1 MKTTFKAITI
11 EQGIDKLFSISV
23 KDKFI
28 NDLPEGDLLIRVK
41 YSSLNYKDAL
51 SSSGN
56 FGVTKKYPHTPGI
69 DAIGF
74 IESTKSKKFK
84 IGQEVIVSG
93 YDLGMNTPGGFGEY
107 IRVPRSWACH
117 LPKNLTAIESMAIG
131 TAGLTAGLCIKKLKK
146 LNGINGKNAVVTGAT
161 GGVGSFAI
169 KLLKLLGAKVTAITS
184 KLNEEDFLKMIGVD
198 DIIFKKDFITSVR
211 KPMAKGIWDIGVDT
225 VGGDILSNL
234 IPSMKYGGVIT
245 CCGNVAGPS
254 FNATVYPFILRANHL
269 VGIDS
274 AETPIS
280 IKSEIWNKF
289 GSEWHIDNIDN
300 LYKLVSINEIII
312 EIEKILNGKQI
323 GRVVL
328 SHG

>member
-11 EQGIDKLFSISV
+11 EQGSDKLFSVSV

-28 NDLPEGDLLIRVK
+28 NDLPDGDLLIRVN

-56 FGVTKKYPHTPGI
+56 VGVTKKYPHTPGI
-69 DAIGF
+69 DAVGF
-74 IESTKSKKFK
+74 IESTKSEKFK

-107 IRVPRSWACH
+107 IRVPSSWACH
-117 LPKNLTAIESMAIG
+117 LPKNLTAKESMAIG
-131 TAGLTAGLCIKKLKK
+131 TAGLTAGLCITKLNE
-146 LNGINGKNAVVTGAT
+146 LNGISGKNAVVTGAT
-161 GGVGSFAI
+161 GGVGAFAI
-169 KLLKLLGAKVTAITS
+169 KLLKLLGANVTAITT
-184 KLNEEDFLKMIGVD
+184 KLNEEGFLKMIGAD
-198 DIIFKKDFITSVR
+198 EIISKKDFIISVR
-211 KPMAKGIWDIGVDT
+211 KPMGKGIWDIAIDT
-225 VGGDILSNL
+225 VGGEILSNL

-289 GSEWHIDNIDN
+289 ASEWYIDDIDN
-300 LYKLVSINEIII
+300 LYKSVSIDEIIA
-312 EIEKILNGKQI
+312 EIEKILNGLQV
-323 GRVVL
+323 GRVIL
-328 SHG
+328 SHR

>member
-1 MKTTFKAITI
+1 MKTSFKAITV

-28 NDLPEGDLLIRVK
+28 DDLPDGDLLIKVN

-69 DAIGF
+69 DAVGI
-74 IESTKSKKFK
+74 IENSKSEIFK
-84 IGQEVIVSG
+84 TGQEVIVSG

-107 IRVPRSWACH
+107 IRVPSSWVCH
-117 LPKNLTAIESMAIG
+117 LPKNLTAKESMAIG
-131 TAGLTAGLCIKKLKK
+131 TAGLTAGLCIKKLNK
-146 LNGINGKNAVVTGAT
+146 LNGISGKNAVVTGAT
-161 GGVGSFAI
+161 GGVGSFSI
-169 KLLKLLGAKVTAITS
+169 KLLKLLGAKVTAITT
-184 KLNEEDFLKMIGVD
+184 KLNEKDFLVKIGAD
-198 DIIFKKDFITSVR
+198 EIISKKDFLISVS
-211 KPMAKGIWDIGVDT
+211 KPLAKGIWDIGVDT

-234 IPSMKYGGVIT
+234 IPSMNYGGVIA

-274 AETPIS
+274 AETSIL

-289 GSEWHIDNIDN
+289 SSEWYIDDIDNF
-300 LYKLVSINEIII
+300 YKSVSIYEIIA
-312 EIEKILNGKQI
+312 EIEKILIGEQV
-323 GRVVL
+323 GRVIL
-328 SHG
+328 SHR

>member
-1 MKTTFKAITI
+1 MKTKYKAITI
-11 EQGIDKLFSISV
+11 EQGIDKLFSIFV

-28 NDLPEGDLLIRVK
+28 DDLPEGDLLIKVN

-69 DAIGF
+69 DAVGI
-74 IESTKSKKFK
+74 IEYSKNENFK

-93 YDLGMNTPGGFGEY
+93 YDLGMNTPGGLGEY
-107 IRVPRSWACH
+107 IRVPSSWVFH
-117 LPKNLTAIESMAIG
+117 LPKNLTAKESMVIG

-146 LNGINGKNAVVTGAT
+146 LNGIKGRNAVVTGAT
-161 GGVGSFAI
+161 GGVGSLAI
-169 KLLKLLGAKVTAITS
+169 KLLKLLGAKVTAITT
-184 KLNEEDFLKMIGVD
+184 KLNQKDFLKTIGAD
-198 DIIFKKDFITSVR
+198 EIISMKDFINSVR
-211 KPMAKGIWDIGVDT
+211 KPMAKGIWDIGIDT

-274 AETPIS
+274 AETPIY

-289 GSEWHIDNIDN
+289 ASEWCIDEIDN
-300 LYKLVSINEIII
+300 LYKLVSIDEIVP
-312 EIEKILNGKQI
+312 EIEKILNGEQV
-323 GRVVL
+323 GRVIL
-328 SHG
+328 SHR

>member
-1 MKTTFKAITI
+1 MKNSFKAITV
-11 EQGIDKLFSISV
+11 EQSIDKLFSISV
-23 KDKFI
+23 KNKFI
-28 NDLPEGDLLIRVK
+28 NDLPDGELLIKVS

-69 DAIGF
+69 DAVGI
-74 IESTKSKKFK
+74 IEYSKNENFK
-84 IGQEVIVSG
+84 IGQEVIISG

-107 IRVPRSWACH
+107 IRVPSSWACH
-117 LPKNLTAIESMAIG
+117 LPKNLKAKESMAIG
-131 TAGLTAGLCIKKLKK
+131 TAGLTAGLCIRKLKK
-146 LNGINGKNAVVTGAT
+146 LNGICGKNAVVTGST

-169 KLLKLLGAKVTAITS
+169 KLLKLLGASVTAITN
-184 KLNEEDFLKMIGVD
+184 KPNEEGFLKMIGVD

-289 GSEWHIDNIDN
+289 SSEWYFDDIDN
-300 LYKLVSINEIII
+300 LYKSVSINEIIT
-312 EIEKILNGKQI
+312 EIEKILNGEQV

-328 SHG
+328 SHR

>member
-11 EQGIDKLFSISV
+11 EQGSDKLFSVSV

-28 NDLPEGDLLIRVK
+28 NNLPDGDLLIRVK
-41 YSSLNYKDAL
+41 YSSINYKDAL

-69 DAIGF
+69 DAVGF
-74 IESTKSKKFK
+74 IESTKSEKFK

-107 IRVPRSWACH
+107 IRVPSSWACH
-117 LPKNLTAIESMAIG
+117 LPKNLTAKESMAIG
-131 TAGLTAGLCIKKLKK
+131 TAGLTAGLCITKLNK
-146 LNGINGKNAVVTGAT
+146 LNGISGKNAVVTGAT
-161 GGVGSFAI
+161 GGVGAFAI
-169 KLLKLLGAKVTAITS
+169 KLLKLLGANVTAITT
-184 KLNEEDFLKMIGVD
+184 KLNEEGFLKMIGAD
-198 DIIFKKDFITSVR
+198 EIISKKDFIISVR
-211 KPMAKGIWDIGVDT
+211 KPMGKGIWDIAIDT
-225 VGGDILSNL
+225 VGGEILSNL

-289 GSEWHIDNIDN
+289 ASEWHIDDIDS
-300 LYKLVSINEIII
+300 LYRSVSINEIIP
-312 EIEKILNGKQI
+312 EIEKILNGEQV
-323 GRVVL
+323 GRVIL
-328 SHG
+328 NHR

>member
-1 MKTTFKAITI
+1 MKNTFKAITI

-23 KDKFI
+23 KDRFI
-28 NDLPEGDLLIRVK
+28 NELPDGDLLIKVN

-56 FGVTKKYPHTPGI
+56 IGVTKKYPHTPGI
-69 DAIGF
+69 DAVGI
-74 IESTKSKKFK
+74 IEYSKNENFK

-107 IRVPRSWACH
+107 IRVPSSWVCH

-146 LNGINGKNAVVTGAT
+146 LNGIYGKNAVVTGAT

-169 KLLKLLGAKVTAITS
+169 KLLKLLGAKVTAITT
-184 KLNEEDFLKMIGVD
+184 KLNEEGFLKMIGSD
-198 DIIFKKDFITSVR
+198 EIISKKDFVISVR
-211 KPMAKGIWDIGVDT
+211 KPMGKGIWDIAVDT
-225 VGGDILSNL
+225 VGGDVLSNL
-234 IPSMKYGGVIT
+234 IPSMKYGGVIA

>member
-11 EQGIDKLFSISV
+11 EQGSDKLFSVSV

-28 NDLPEGDLLIRVK
+28 NDLPDGDLLIRVN

-56 FGVTKKYPHTPGI
+56 VGVTKKYPHTPGI
-69 DAIGF
+69 DSVGF
-74 IESTKSKKFK
+74 IESTKSEKFK

-107 IRVPRSWACH
+107 IRVPSSWACH
-117 LPKNLTAIESMAIG
+117 LPKNLTAKESMAIG
-131 TAGLTAGLCIKKLKK
+131 TAGLTAGLCITKLNK
-146 LNGINGKNAVVTGAT
+146 LNGISGKNAVVTGAT
-161 GGVGSFAI
+161 GGVGAFAI
-169 KLLKLLGAKVTAITS
+169 KLLKLLGANVTAITT
-184 KLNEEDFLKMIGVD
+184 KLNEEGFLKMIGAD
-198 DIIFKKDFITSVR
+198 EIIFIKDFIISVR
-211 KPMAKGIWDIGVDT
+211 KPMGKGIWDIAIDT
-225 VGGDILSNL
+225 VGGEILSNL

-274 AETPIS
+274 AEAPIS

-289 GSEWHIDNIDN
+289 ASEWHIDDIDS
-300 LYKLVSINEIII
+300 LYRSVSINEIIP
-312 EIEKILNGKQI
+312 EIEKILNGEQV
-323 GRVVL
+323 GRVIL
-328 SHG
+328 NHR

>member
-254 FNATVYPFILRANHL
+254 FNATVYPFILRAIHL

-274 AETPIS
+274 AQTPIS

-289 GSEWHIDNIDN
+289 ASEWYVDEIDN
-300 LYKLVSINEIII
+300 LYKSVSINEIIT
-312 EIEKILNGKQI
+312 EIKKILNGEQV

-328 SHG
+328 SHM

>member
-254 FNATVYPFILRANHL
+254 FNATVYPFILRAIHL

-280 IKSEIWNKF
+280 LKSEIWNKF
-289 GSEWHIDNIDN
+289 SSEWYIDDIDN
-300 LYKLVSINEIII
+300 LYKSVSLNGIIT
-312 EIEKILNGKQI
+312 EIEKILNGEQV

-328 SHG
+328 NHR

>member
-11 EQGIDKLFSISV
+11 EQGSDKLFSVSV

-28 NDLPEGDLLIRVK
+28 NDLPDGDLLIRVN

-56 FGVTKKYPHTPGI
+56 VGVTKKYPHTPGI
-69 DAIGF
+69 DSVGF
-74 IESTKSKKFK
+74 IESTKSEKFK

-107 IRVPRSWACH
+107 IRVPSSWACN
-117 LPKNLTAIESMAIG
+117 LPKNLTAKESMAIG
-131 TAGLTAGLCIKKLKK
+131 TAGLTAGLCITKLNK
-146 LNGINGKNAVVTGAT
+146 LNGISGKNAVVTGAT
-161 GGVGSFAI
+161 GGVGTFAI
-169 KLLKLLGAKVTAITS
+169 KLLKLLGANVTAITT
-184 KLNEEDFLKMIGVD
+184 KLNEEGFLKMIGAD
-198 DIIFKKDFITSVR
+198 KIISKKDFIISVR
-211 KPMAKGIWDIGVDT
+211 KPMGKGIWDIAIDT
-225 VGGDILSNL
+225 VGGEILSNL

-254 FNATVYPFILRANHL
+254 FKATVYPFILRANHL

-289 GSEWHIDNIDN
+289 ASEWHIDDIDS
-300 LYKLVSINEIII
+300 LYRSVSINEIIP
-312 EIEKILNGKQI
+312 EIEKILNGEQV
-323 GRVVL
+323 GRVIL
-328 SHG
+328 NHR

>member
-1 MKTTFKAITI
+1 MKTSFKAITV
-11 EQGIDKLFSISV
+11 EQGINKLFSISV

-28 NDLPEGDLLIRVK
+28 NDLPDADLLIKVN

-69 DAIGF
+69 DAVGF
-74 IESTKSKKFK
+74 IEHSKSEKFK

-93 YDLGMNTPGGFGEY
+93 YDLGMNTPGGFGGY
-107 IRVPRSWACH
+107 IRVPSSWVCH
-117 LPKNLTAIESMAIG
+117 LPKNLTAKESMAIG
-131 TAGLTAGLCIKKLKK
+131 TAGLTAGLCIKKLKI

-169 KLLKLLGAKVTAITS
+169 KLLKLLGAKVTAITT
-184 KLNEEDFLKMIGVD
+184 KLNEEDFLKMIGAD
-198 DIIFKKDFITSVR
+198 EIISKKDFIISVR

-234 IPSMKYGGVIT
+234 IPSMKYGGIIT

-274 AETPIS
+274 AETPIF
-280 IKSEIWNKF
+280 KKLEIWNKF
-289 GSEWHIDNIDN
+289 ASEWYIDDIDN
-300 LYKLVSINEIII
+300 LYKSVSINEIIP
-312 EIEKILNGKQI
+312 EIERILNGEQV
-323 GRVVL
+323 GRVIL
-328 SHG
+328 SHR

>member
-1 MKTTFKAITI
+1 MKTSFKAII
-11 EQGIDKLFSISV
+11 VEQSIDKIFSISV

-28 NDLPEGDLLIRVK
+28 DDLPDGELLIKVS

-56 FGVTKKYPHTPGI
+56 LGVTKKYPHTPGI
-69 DAIGF
+69 DAVGI
-74 IESTKSKKFK
+74 IEYSNNENFK

-107 IRVPRSWACH
+107 IRVPSSWACY
-117 LPKNLTAIESMAIG
+117 LPKTLTAKESMAIG
-131 TAGLTAGLCIKKLKK
+131 TAGLTAGLCVKKLKK
-146 LNGINGKNAVVTGAT
+146 LNGIYGRNAVVTGAT

-169 KLLKLLGAKVTAITS
+169 KLLKLLGAKVTAITT
-184 KLNEEDFLKMIGVD
+184 KLNEEGFLKMIGAD
-198 DIIFKKDFITSVR
+198 EIISKKDFIISVR
-211 KPMAKGIWDIGVDT
+211 KPMGKGIWDIAIDT

-234 IPSMKYGGVIT
+234 IPSMKYGGLIT

-274 AETPIS
+274 AQTPIS

-289 GSEWHIDNIDN
+289 ASEWYIDEIDN
-300 LYKLVSINEIII
+300 LYKSVSIDEIVP
-312 EIEKILNGKQI
+312 EIEKILNGEQV
-323 GRVVL
+323 GRVIL
-328 SHG
+328 SHR

>member
-1 MKTTFKAITI
+1 MKTTFKAII
-11 EQGIDKLFSISV
+11 VEKSIDKLFSISI
-23 KDKFI
+23 KDKSI
-28 NDLPEGDLLIRVK
+28 DDLPDGDLLVK
-41 YSSLNYKDAL
+41 VNYSSLNYKDAL
-51 SSSGN
+51 SSTGN
-56 FGVTKKYPHTPGI
+56 IGVTKKYPHTPGI
-69 DAIGF
+69 DAVGF
-74 IESTKSKKFK
+74 IESSKNENFK

-107 IRVPRSWACH
+107 IRVPSSWACR
-117 LPKNLTAIESMAIG
+117 LPENLTAIESMAIG
-131 TAGLTAGLCIKKLKK
+131 TAGLTAGLCVQKLKK

-161 GGVGSFAI
+161 GGLGTLAI
-169 KLLKLLGAKVTAITS
+169 KLLKLLGAKVTAITTKFNEVGYLNMLGTDEIIS
-184 KLNEEDFLKMIGVD
+184 KEDFIS
-198 DIIFKKDFITSVR
+198 SVR
-211 KPMAKGIWDIGVDT
+211 KPMGNGIWDIGIDT

-289 GSEWHIDNIDN
+289 SSEWYLKDLDS
-300 LYKLVSINEIII
+300 LYKSVAIEGLII
-312 EIEKILNGKQI
+312 EIEKILNGEQI
-323 GRVVL
+323 GRVIL
-328 SHG
+328 SH

>member
-11 EQGIDKLFSISV
+11 EQGSDKLFSVSV

-28 NDLPEGDLLIRVK
+28 NDLPDGDLLIRVN

-56 FGVTKKYPHTPGI
+56 VGVTKKYPHTPGI
-69 DAIGF
+69 DAVGF
-74 IESTKSKKFK
+74 IESTKSEKFK

-107 IRVPRSWACH
+107 IRVPSSWACH
-117 LPKNLTAIESMAIG
+117 LPKNLTAKESMAIG
-131 TAGLTAGLCIKKLKK
+131 TAGLTAGLCITKLNK
-146 LNGINGKNAVVTGAT
+146 LNGISGKNAVVTGAT
-161 GGVGSFAI
+161 GGVGTFAI
-169 KLLKLLGAKVTAITS
+169 KLLKLLGANVTAITT
-184 KLNEEDFLKMIGVD
+184 KLNEEGFLKMIGAD
-198 DIIFKKDFITSVR
+198 KIISKKDFIISVR
-211 KPMAKGIWDIGVDT
+211 KPMGKGIWDIAIDT
-225 VGGDILSNL
+225 VGGEILSNL
-234 IPSMKYGGVIT
+234 IPSMKYGGVVT

-289 GSEWHIDNIDN
+289 ASEWYIDDIDS
-300 LYKLVSINEIII
+300 LYKSVSINEIIP
-312 EIEKILNGKQI
+312 EIEKILNGEQV
-323 GRVVL
+323 GRVIL
-328 SHG
+328 SHR

>member
-1 MKTTFKAITI
+1 METTFKAITI
-11 EQGIDKLFSISV
+11 EQGNDKLFSIFV
-23 KDKFI
+23 KDKII
-28 NDLPEGDLLIRVK
+28 NDLPDGDLLIKVN

-51 SSSGN
+51 SSRGN

-69 DAIGF
+69 DAVGF
-74 IESTKSKKFK
+74 IESSKSEKFK

-93 YDLGMNTPGGFGEY
+93 FDLGMNTPGGFGEY
-107 IRVPRSWACH
+107 IRVPSAWACH
-117 LPKNLTAIESMAIG
+117 LPKNLTGKESMAIG
-131 TAGLTAGLCIKKLKK
+131 TAGLTAGLCVKKLKK

-169 KLLKLLGAKVTAITS
+169 KLLKLLGAKVTAITT
-184 KLNEEDFLKMIGVD
+184 KLDEKDYLKMIGAD
-198 DIIFKKDFITSVR
+198 EIISKKDFINSVP

-234 IPSMKYGGVIT
+234 ITSMKYGGVIT

-274 AETPIS
+274 AETSIF

-289 GSEWHIDNIDN
+289 ASEWFLDEIDN
-300 LYKLVSINEIII
+300 LYKSVSINEIVP
-312 EIEKILNGKQI
+312 EIEKILNGEQV
-323 GRVVL
+323 GRVIL
-328 SHG
+328 SHR